1 MKVYWKNS
9 YIFLTTVLLG
19 VSVTQANLTTTQDG
33 ISYKTFPQRQDSEA
47 AVVEWENSAIISAI
61 DAAVA
66 SFGPQTNLGAFFEV
80 ETTPVLGIP
89 LNGRGTKSNW
99 EEEEPSSSSSTS
111 SSSSLGVPYPG
122 PLDNSDEVHGN
133 MVILTNEQSNMSPV
147 ALARVAKESNAA
159 ALMIVNVNPEHPDTI
174 YSMQPQTEAE
184 ALYAQE
190 HIDIPVIM
198 VSLASG
204 NLITTAASPSN
215 HNNDDDQQQQQ
226 EEEEP
231 TFALPERVR
240 LYAAGD
246 RPYFEDVISQ
256 HPVLYLIH
264 HLLDSN
270 ECQSIMQMVLQGKNK
285 LDLIDDTISNL
296 LENTVA
302 SADRTAK
309 AHHIHKTMLWKGT
322 LGGHFFKQLDERIEQ
337 VTGYPQDQ
345 LSDWM
350 IFQYEHDRSSYDLHL
365 DVHPIHPPVATISVF
380 LNDDFEGGD
389 MVYPQANGGK
399 TPIKVTPKRGLAVVH
414 HNTDY
419 DGEFDSHSIHGELS
433 SQGHGYKYVAKRFVY
448 SEPLSTSMRVML
460 PMLAILNRGKLPRW
474 IITVYD
480 YMLVKFGLKQGHA
493 YFEKACRVIP
503 IIILGFIVQYISNL
517 INGDKTKDT
526 NASKKNKKD

>member
-1 MKVYWKNS
+1 MKFHWKNS
-9 YIFLTTVLLG
+9 CIILTFLLG
-19 VSVTQANLTTTQDG
+19 VTHANVNTSNNNNNNNNPKDTNQNG
-33 ISYKTFPQRQDSEA
+33 ISYKRFPQRQDSEA
-47 AVVEWENSAIISAI
+47 AVVEWGNSAIISAI

-89 LNGRGTKSNW
+89 LNGRGTKSNG
-99 EEEEPSSSSSTS
+99 EEPSSSSSS
-111 SSSSLGVPYPG
+111 SEVPYPG
-122 PLDNSDEVHGN
+122 PLDNADEVHGN
-133 MVILTNEQSNMSPV
+133 MVILTNEQSDMSPV

-204 NLITTAASPSN
+204 NLITTAASPSVD
-215 HNNDDDQQQQQ
+215 HDTYQQEQ
-226 EEEEP
+226 EEEAP

-264 HLLDSN
+264 NLLDSN
-270 ECQSIMQMVLQGKNK
+270 ECQSMMQMVLQGKDK
-285 LDLIDDTISNL
+285 LDLVDDTISNL

-302 SADRTAK
+302 NADRTAK
-309 AHHIHKTMLWKGT
+309 AHHIHKTMLWKGK

-350 IFQYEHDRSSYDLHL
+350 IFQYEHDISSYDLHL

-433 SQGHGYKYVAKRFVY
+433 SQGHGYKYVAK
-448 SEPLSTSMRVML
+448 
-460 PMLAILNRGKLPRW
+460 
-474 IITVYD
+474 
-480 YMLVKFGLKQGHA
+480 
-493 YFEKACRVIP
+493 
-503 IIILGFIVQYISNL
+503 
-517 INGDKTKDT
+517 
-526 NASKKNKKD
+526 